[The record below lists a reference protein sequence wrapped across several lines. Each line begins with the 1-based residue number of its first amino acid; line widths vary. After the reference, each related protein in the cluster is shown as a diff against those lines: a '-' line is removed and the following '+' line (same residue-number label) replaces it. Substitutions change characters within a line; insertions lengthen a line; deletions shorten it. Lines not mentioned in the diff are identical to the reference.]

1 MKKEEKYYLEDLI
14 VNKVVLPLKLEIKN
28 IENKLLVLEKIIHSL
43 KCEDN
48 NNVD

>member
-14 VNKVVLPLKLEIKN
+14 INKVVMPLKLELKN
-28 IENKLLVLEKIIHSL
+28 IEDKLLELEKIIHSL

-48 NNVD
+48 NDAS